1 MKSRKDLQRME
12 GALRMVK
19 NPLKQMS
26 NDPDD
31 EKKEDDLKPVP
42 DTRNIFEKGYDYF
55 TGGYSGATEQIGGK
69 TVKYTD
75 GKGNVYDRNKNI
87 IN

>member
-1 MKSRKDLQRME
+1 MRNRVDLQRME
-12 GALRMVK
+12 SALKMVK

-26 NDPDD
+26 NGPGD
-31 EKKEDDLKPVP
+31 EKKDDGLKPVP
-42 DTRNIFEKGYDYF
+42 DTRNIFEKGYDYV

-75 GKGNVYDRNKNI
+75 GKGNVYDKDKNI
-87 IN
+87 IK